1 MFRSSDKPLRWMIDT
16 LTTPPLGRIARI
28 EAGDLLRRL
37 QRAEMLAM
45 PASRPMPR
53 IGRGVHELRVA
64 DRRRRWT
71 GESSI
76 ESTWMPFWS
85 STGSRRDLGSH
96 LAASSI
102 SASAASR
109 GTTVVKK
116 KLPKGWTEGSVQELL
131 GLADDE
137 AEIVEM
143 RVRLAQKVRE
153 KRRARGLTQRELAER
168 IRSTQPR
175 VARMEQAGA
184 SLEMLIQALFALGAS
199 RKEIGRVLAA

>member
-1 MFRSSDKPLRWMIDT
+1 
-16 LTTPPLGRIARI
+16 
-28 EAGDLLRRL
+28 
-37 QRAEMLAM
+37 
-45 PASRPMPR
+45 
-53 IGRGVHELRVA
+53 
-64 DRRRRWT
+64 
-71 GESSI
+71 
-76 ESTWMPFWS
+76 
-85 STGSRRDLGSH
+85 
-96 LAASSI
+96 
-102 SASAASR
+102 
-109 GTTVVKK
+109 
-116 KLPKGWTEGSVQELL
+116 VQELL